1 METLCSQLPTSLTD
15 SLIMYRVLRNEM
27 IHIKSRTIYKI
38 SLNGKP
44 GMRYKSR
51 ALRIVWRVII
61 WKYNIDLYLIYEAVR
76 SSCEVL
82 CGRDRIGALCSLFY
96 LHQRG
101 TCKDITIKESWSVAE
116 ITETRLYEGMKPVR
130 GGIYLLTQD
139 LMTLDSEFPHWTR
152 SARPVGNRENVKD
165 ISGI

>member
-1 METLCSQLPTSLTD
+1 MLNHALSLLWEHSPMETPCLQLPTSLTD
-15 SLIMYRVLRNEM
+15 SLTSYRSLRNEM

-38 SLNGKP
+38 SLNAKP

-51 ALRIVWRVII
+51 GFEIVRRVII

-82 CGRDRIGALCSLFY
+82 SGGDRGGALCSLFY

-101 TCKDITIKESWSVAE
+101 TRKDNIIKESWSVAE

-130 GGIYLLTQD
+130 GGR
-139 LMTLDSEFPHWTR
+139 F
-152 SARPVGNRENVKD
+152 
-165 ISGI
+165 